1 MPDEMSKPALS
12 RLRESDSVLQSIQD
26 EPVWVVVH
34 WIMCIRVLPG
44 SSSAVSFLRT
54 KAIPSKYCV
63 NSPSLT
69 ELFSAMMGITRNCS
83 FYDFRS
89 KLMSFHFSNT

>member
-1 MPDEMSKPALS
+1 MIPDEMSKPASS

-26 EPVWVVVH
+26 EPVWVMVH
-34 WIMCIRVLPG
+34 WATCVFVTLG
-44 SSSAVSFLRT
+44 SSLAVDFLRT
-54 KAIPSKYCV
+54 NAIPSKYCV

-83 FYDFRS
+83 FMIS
-89 KLMSFHFSNT
+89 GQN